1 MGHDK
6 VYLFDDL
13 TEFIGSLSAF
23 STEDD
28 PFSFSRFNAYAAKE
42 DDGFYN
48 VYENL
53 LISNFETN
61 QKIMENLS
69 LGEHIGL
76 LNSPKHQR
84 NNTKRMYMYEL
95 RVGIQK
101 NWAGPDWLGRWYRRN
116 IRMLANTL
124 QITEKGDRLLIIVGD
139 NHKWTL
145 DMLFENTPDFKL
157 VPSWGLWK

>member
-1 MGHDK
+1 MQHEEI
-6 VYLFDDL
+6 YLFDDQ

-23 STEDD
+23 GKEDD
-28 PFSFSRFNAYAAKE
+28 PFSFSRFTAYAEKKDA
-42 DDGFYN
+42 GFYN
-48 VYENL
+48 IHEDI
-53 LISNFETN
+53 LISNFEIN
-61 QKIMENLS
+61 QQLMGNLTID
-69 LGEHIGL
+69 GHIGL

-84 NNTKRMYMYEL
+84 TNANRMHMYEL

-116 IRMLANTL
+116 TRMLANTL
-124 QITEKGDRLLIIVGD
+124 KIMDKGDKLLIIVGD

-157 VPSWGLWK
+157 VPSWDLWK